1 MTGHF
6 LKSIFPF
13 ITGKDRDRGREQE
26 LQNISAQVRTLMED
40 TAKDKKEMQAILSCM
55 VEGVVV
61 IDKNETIRI
70 VSDPTVQMLDLRSR
84 RIIGRPYWE
93 VIRNERVIEAIRK
106 VFEKKEVVRAELST
120 FLPKE
125 QYFSMRVSPVL
136 GDDGEISSITAV
148 FHDISELK
156 RLETIRSEF
165 VANVSH
171 ELKTPL
177 TSIKGFIET
186 LESGALQD
194 KDKAERFLAII
205 RKQTEQLENLVED
218 ILKLSVLESREL
230 KLSKTKIDLKALIE
244 RVVSDYSE
252 DLKKKE
258 QRYEFRSPQKLAV
271 LGDPK
276 KLEQLIANLMS
287 NAIKYT
293 PQGGKV
299 AISVWLEGDEVRIDV
314 TDTGAGIAP
323 EHLSRIFER
332 FYRVNKDRSKE
343 EEGTGLGLAIVKHI
357 AQAHNGRISVESRE
371 GHGSTFSVFL
381 PAGLPK

>member
-1 MTGHF
+1 
-6 LKSIFPF
+6 
-13 ITGKDRDRGREQE
+13 
-26 LQNISAQVRTLMED
+26 MED